1 MLAHLRWCLTPYDIF
16 ESIASPN
23 GAKHSTSLVRT
34 LTFYRGPAHT
44 RGRPPRGLSE
54 DAGWS
59 PAWVNFMDPKAL
71 ERLHNSLDFLA
82 FLRDVKAA
90 REYWIRQLHDVKTE
104 SLQQISGR
112 ILAVD
117 DILYNSRYEELED
130 RFTRLHSDPESGLR
144 PFAPVAYQSD
154 QSERSAPAAS
164 GTGTAERTS
173 ANELGT
179 TRPTA
184 SAGKRRAA
192 AHTAV

>member
-1 MLAHLRWCLTPYDIF
+1 MRV
-16 ESIASPN
+16 
-23 GAKHSTSLVRT
+23 GAPLGHR
-34 LTFYRGPAHT
+34 
-44 RGRPPRGLSE
+44 
-54 DAGWS
+54 
-59 PAWVNFMDPKAL
+59 FMDPKAL
-71 ERLHNSLDFLA
+71 ERLHNSQDFLA
-82 FLRDVKAA
+82 FLRDVKGG

-104 SLQQISGR
+104 ALQQISGR
-112 ILAVD
+112 ILAAD
-117 DILYNSRYEELED
+117 DILYNARYEELEA
-130 RFTRLHSDPESGLR
+130 RFTRLHSDPESAFR

-164 GTGTAERTS
+164 GTGTAECTS